1 MYSFISNSFIQ
12 HLGYIFTFLALSVK
26 DVLWLRMILALAQI
40 LLGIYQFLEIR
51 YDVVFWNT
59 IFTFVNIYHIV
70 RIINERKPIKIP
82 NEIKDLYKNIFYNM
96 TTKEFLYFWNIG
108 SKIIDENIFIIK
120 EGEKQKKLYLILSG
134 SVQIKRNVK
143 MLGEL
148 QRGNFIA
155 EMSLLTEE
163 PASAD
168 AYLNSKVSYMVW
180 DQSQIRHFQKSNP
193 NFWIKLNEV
202 LSRDLIK
209 KINK

>member
-1 MYSFISNSFIQ
+1 MLSFISNSLIQ

-59 IFTFVNIYHIV
+59 IFTFVNIYHII
-70 RIINERKPIKIP
+70 RIINERKPIRIP
-82 NEIKDLYKNIFYNM
+82 NEIKDLYKSIFYNM
-96 TTKEFLYFWNIG
+96 TTKEFIYFWNIG
-108 SKIIDENIFIIK
+108 SKMLDKNISIIK

-134 SVQIKRNVK
+134 LVSIKRNEQII
-143 MLGEL
+143 GEL
-148 QRGNFIA
+148 GRGNFIA
-155 EMSLLTEE
+155 EMSLITEE